1 MKIIEK
7 LTNNLTKEE
16 INQIIK
22 LKNSH
27 WNFGLKSQIEW
38 FKKRIN
44 IKKKDIHIFIKNKKN
59 IIGYVQLGYRKFNI
73 KKNSQKYLLFRTL
86 IISKRFRKKFLSKK
100 IMDRVVK
107 IINSKKIICFL
118 TCQKYLV
125 KFYNEYNWKKLKKS
139 EFKILDHHNRLIGM
153 INNPYREKIK
163 KKIIF
168 YYNK

>member
-38 FKKRIN
+38 FKKKIN

-59 IIGYVQLGYRKFNI
+59 IIGYVQLGNRKFNI

-86 IISKRFRKKFLSKK
+86 IISKRFRKKLLSKK

-118 TCQKYLV
+118 TCQKELV
-125 KFYNEYNWKKLKKS
+125 KFYNKYNWKKLKKS

-168 YYNK
+168 YYDK

>member
-38 FKKRIN
+38 FKKKTN

-59 IIGYVQLGYRKFNI
+59 IVGYGQLGYRKFNI

-100 IMDRVVK
+100 IMDKVVK

-118 TCQKYLV
+118 TCQKNLV
-125 KFYNEYNWKKLKKS
+125 KFYNKYNWKKLKKS

-168 YYNK
+168 YYDK

>member
-38 FKKRIN
+38 FKKKIN

-59 IIGYVQLGYRKFNI
+59 IIGYVQLGNRKFNI

-86 IISKRFRKKFLSKK
+86 IISKKFRKKLLSKK
-100 IMDRVVK
+100 IMNRVVK

-118 TCQKYLV
+118 TCQKELV
-125 KFYNEYNWKKLKKS
+125 KFYNKYNWKKLKKS

-168 YYNK
+168 YYDK